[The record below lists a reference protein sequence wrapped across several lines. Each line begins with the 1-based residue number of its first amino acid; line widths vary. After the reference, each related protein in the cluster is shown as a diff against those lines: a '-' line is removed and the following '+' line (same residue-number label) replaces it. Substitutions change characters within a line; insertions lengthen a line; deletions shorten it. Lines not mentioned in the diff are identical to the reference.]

1 MQKWNRA
8 LVAALTAIT
17 LIGCSS
23 MQPLGESHPATQGS
37 ATPALPALPAVAV
50 GQDVRLTLASGAQVE
65 MQVLAVKADAIDG
78 TQAGQPVSV
87 ELNQVRKIERR
98 TWDMPRTAMLLF
110 TAMVLAIV
118 QPFGG
123 STVVL
128 GLVP

>member
-37 ATPALPALPAVAV
+37 ATPALPAVAV
-50 GQDVRLTLASGAQVE
+50 GQDVRLTLASGAQVD
-65 MQVLAVKADAIDG
+65 MQVSAVKADAIDG
-78 TQAGQPVSV
+78 TQAGKPMSV
-87 ELNQVRKIERR
+87 TLDQVRRIERC
-98 TWDMPRTAMLLF
+98 TWDVPRTAMLLF

-128 GLVP
+128 GLLP

>member
-1 MQKWNRA
+1 MPTFNRA
-8 LVAALTAIT
+8 LAAALTAIT
-17 LIGCSS
+17 LLGCSS
-23 MQPLGESHPATQGS
+23 LQPLPESPPAAPG
-37 ATPALPALPAVAV
+37 AAAPRLPAVEV
-50 GQDVRLTLASGAQVE
+50 GQDVRLTLASGAQIDL
-65 MQVLAVKADAIDG
+65 QVVAVKVDAIEG
-78 TQAGQPVSV
+78 TQAGQPMSV
-87 ELNQVRKIERR
+87 ALNQVRKIERR

>member
-23 MQPLGESHPATQGS
+23 MQPLGELHPAAQGS
-37 ATPALPALPAVAV
+37 APPALPAVAV

-87 ELNQVRKIERR
+87 ALNQVRKIERR

-110 TAMVLAIV
+110 TALVLAVV